1 MAQPV
6 GVKKSRVGQV
16 SGWMLLAADWLGLKD
31 VLAEKMRRL
40 TMEKVM
46 GKLEEMIPRQLN
58 ERASPGRGCFTLR
71 VST

>member
-1 MAQPV
+1 
-6 GVKKSRVGQV
+6 
-16 SGWMLLAADWLGLKD
+16 MLLAADWLGLKD